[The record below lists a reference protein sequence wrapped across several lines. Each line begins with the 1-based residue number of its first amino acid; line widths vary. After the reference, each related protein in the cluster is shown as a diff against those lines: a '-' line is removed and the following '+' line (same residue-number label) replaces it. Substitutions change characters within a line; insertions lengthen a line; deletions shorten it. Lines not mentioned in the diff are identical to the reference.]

1 MGKISEN
8 KPAASCSGCFAWGQ
22 LPGRFCRGC
31 YTYGQLHAVGECVG
45 CRRQVPV
52 DDKHGYCRLCRA
64 QATWAIKA
72 SGKASV
78 IEPYLR
84 RVTCQQL
91 FFANLQRPKNGGPR
105 VGKAGRRVLKP
116 PPVPEPHRVITTST
130 QPPLFTATRDFC
142 RFDRELHAD
151 LANPWL
157 VRARQAARA
166 LGESRGWSRWITSD
180 VNRALVIV
188 LSGFRDGESIRYS
201 ELFPAL
207 RVRGLPVVRTA
218 EVLDRLGLFA
228 DDRAPAVDRWL
239 ERKLDGM
246 PPGIHHAVEAWV
258 RTLLDGG
265 PRSEPRSRHTAWA
278 YLGEIQ
284 PVLLEWSS
292 RYDHLREVTREDII
306 AVRDAVTGKQRESRI
321 VALRSLFRHAKKN
334 GQIFRNPTIRIRV
347 PRQTGGV
354 LQALVQADID
364 EAVATATTP
373 DIRLIV
379 ALAAVHAARPKTIR
393 TMQLEDVD
401 LGNRRITVGGHVRP
415 LDDLTHRAV
424 LEWLDHRRNRW
435 ANTAN
440 PHLLITQKT
449 AVELGPAG
457 KLWTTRATRNLTAT
471 LERLRVDRQLEEALT
486 HGADPLHLAL
496 VFGIDEKTAIR
507 YADSARQLLQTDV
520 DPPASPDESVCP

>member
-45 CRRQVPV
+45 CQRQVPV

-105 VGKAGRRVLKP
+105 VGKAGRRVLKR
-116 PPVPEPHRVITTST
+116 PPVPEPHRVITMST
-130 QPPLFTATRDFC
+130 QLALFTATRDFR

-157 VRARQAARA
+157 VRAQQAARA
-166 LGESRGWSRWITSD
+166 LGEARGWSRWITSD

-188 LSGFRDGESIRYS
+188 LSGFREGESIRYS

-207 RVRGLPVVRTA
+207 RIRGLPVVRTA

-246 PPGIHHAVEAWV
+246 
-258 RTLLDGG
+258 
-265 PRSEPRSRHTAWA
+265 SA
-278 YLGEIQ
+278 YGL
-284 PVLLEWSS
+284 
-292 RYDHLREVTREDII
+292 
-306 AVRDAVTGKQRESRI
+306 
-321 VALRSLFRHAKKN
+321 
-334 GQIFRNPTIRIRV
+334 
-347 PRQTGGV
+347 
-354 LQALVQADID
+354 
-364 EAVATATTP
+364 
-373 DIRLIV
+373 
-379 ALAAVHAARPKTIR
+379 
-393 TMQLEDVD
+393 
-401 LGNRRITVGGHVRP
+401 
-415 LDDLTHRAV
+415 
-424 LEWLDHRRNRW
+424 
-435 ANTAN
+435 
-440 PHLLITQKT
+440 
-449 AVELGPAG
+449 
-457 KLWTTRATRNLTAT
+457 
-471 LERLRVDRQLEEALT
+471 
-486 HGADPLHLAL
+486 
-496 VFGIDEKTAIR
+496 
-507 YADSARQLLQTDV
+507 
-520 DPPASPDESVCP
+520 

>member
-1 MGKISEN
+1 MFRLGR
-8 KPAASCSGCFAWGQ
+8 

-31 YTYGQLHAVGECVG
+31 YTYGQQHAVGECVG

-52 DDKHGYCRLCRA
+52 DDKYGYCRLCRA
-64 QATWAIKA
+64 RASWAIKA

-84 RVTCQQL
+84 RMTCQQL

-116 PPVPEPHRVITTST
+116 PLPEPHRVITTST
-130 QPPLFTATRDFC
+130 QLTLFTVPRDFR

-166 LGESRGWSRWITSD
+166 LGEARGWSRWITSD

-188 LSGFRDGESIRYS
+188 LSGFREGEPIRYS

-218 EVLDRLGLFA
+218 EVLDRLGLFV

-239 ERKLDGM
+239 EQKRDGM
-246 PPGIHHAVEAWV
+246 APGIHRAVEAWV

-284 PVLLEWSS
+284 PVLLEWSG
-292 RYDHLREVTREDII
+292 RYDHLREVTRQDII
-306 AVRDAVTGKQRESRI
+306 AARDAATGKQRESRI
-321 VALRSLFRHAKKN
+321 VALRSLFRQAKKN

-347 PRQTGGV
+347 PRQADGV
-354 LQALVQADID
+354 IQALDQADVDQVIT
-364 EAVATATTP
+364 TATTTP
-373 DIRLIV
+373 DLRLII

-393 TMQLEDVD
+393 TMLLDDVD
-401 LGNRRITVGGHVRP
+401 IGNRRITVGGHVRP
-415 LDDLTHRAV
+415 LDDLTRRA
-424 LEWLDHRRNRW
+424 LLDWLDYRRSRW
-435 ANTAN
+435 PTTAN
-440 PHLLITQKT
+440 PHLLIPQKT

-507 YADSARQLLQTDV
+507 YADSARALLGEAAEQ
-520 DPPASPDESVCP
+520 ASQ